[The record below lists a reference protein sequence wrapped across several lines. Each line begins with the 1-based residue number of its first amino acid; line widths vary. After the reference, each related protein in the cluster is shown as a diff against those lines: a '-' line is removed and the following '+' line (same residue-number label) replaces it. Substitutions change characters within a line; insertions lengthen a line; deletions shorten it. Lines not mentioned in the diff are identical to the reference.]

1 MYGRRKDPS
10 MSSTV
15 VEIFTVVFILLGFF
29 NVSVGRRH
37 MREGRARG
45 QQIRWYKQV
54 NLLTGLEYFLLS
66 LIFAVSI
73 DKNVIP
79 APLQGFIAPFFV
91 IVLIFAAILAGFVIK
106 QAIANGRQSRRK
118 APAQGQNPTSKNGS
132 ATQIYS
138 TTAEDELT
146 SEERSINVQR
156 RRERHQKTAAS
167 RRRRTGRA

>member
-1 MYGRRKDPS
+1 MYRGRKEPR

-15 VEIFTVVFILLGFF
+15 VEVFTVVFILLGFF

-37 MREGRARG
+37 IREGRARG

-73 DKNVIP
+73 DQNVIP
-79 APLQGFIAPFFV
+79 APLRVLVAPFFV

-106 QAIANGRQSRRK
+106 QAIANARQSRRQT
-118 APAQGQNPTSKNGS
+118 PAQKQTSASKNGS

-146 SEERSINVQR
+146 SEERSVNVQR
-156 RRERHQKTAAS
+156 RRERRQKAVAS